1 MPTDDKPGRSPEG
14 AADRGR
20 PDGAAFL
27 LAQLGAHAAG
37 RFADR
42 VAEVGLTPPQAGL
55 LRAIAREPGSSQQQL
70 ATRLGLLP
78 SRMVAFVDDLE
89 ERGLLRRERSSAD
102 RRQYALRLTEDGE
115 SLMRRLATV
124 ARAHDRDLL
133 QSLSEAERGL
143 LADLLRRVAREQGLT
158 VGVHP
163 GYRQLGGP
171 SGR

>member
-1 MPTDDKPGRSPEG
+1 VPADDKPERPPVGSTG
-14 AADRGR
+14 RGR

-37 RFADR
+37 RFAER

-55 LRAIAREPGSSQQQL
+55 LRAVARDPGRSQQQL

-89 ERGLLRRERSSAD
+89 ERGRLRRERSRAD
-102 RRQYALRLTEDGE
+102 RRQYALQLTEDGE
-115 SLMRRLATV
+115 ALMGRLATV

-133 QSLSEAERGL
+133 QSLSGPEREL
-143 LADLLRRVAREQGLT
+143 LADLLRRVAVDQGLT
-158 VGVHP
+158 AGVHP
-163 GYRQLGGP
+163 GYRQLGAP
-171 SGR
+171 DGR